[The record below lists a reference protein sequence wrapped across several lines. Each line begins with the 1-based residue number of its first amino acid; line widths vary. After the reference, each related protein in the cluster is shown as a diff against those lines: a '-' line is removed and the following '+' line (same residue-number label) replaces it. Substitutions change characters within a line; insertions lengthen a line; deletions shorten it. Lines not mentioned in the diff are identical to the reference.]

1 MVGNGG
7 GLGGFM
13 RRSTTS
19 TASGGAAGKDK
30 DKMDLPK
37 LQTRSTS
44 TFPPPH
50 KTQLPMR
57 YQTQHY
63 QNAGSSARSPALICK
78 RSAWVV
84 FMLLSFFFVSLYL
97 ISLARGV
104 QFSSQVSSANRKRYG
119 VVIDAGSSGSRIHI
133 FQYKHGVIP
142 AVDLIGLEQLS
153 LKRTPGLSSFAD
165 NPSLAGDSLMEQLEF
180 AKTKVP
186 EKERSRTRVYL
197 MATAGL
203 RRLDKTIQE
212 AVLDSCRKVLRASS
226 FQFRDE
232 WASVISGTDEGVYA
246 WVSANY
252 ALGTL
257 QGDPTQTTGIVEL
270 GGASAQVTFAPKEPP
285 PPAYRHNLELGGRSY
300 MLYTYSFLNFG
311 QEAAW
316 DSLLELITAG
326 GALATPRPGLKKDI
340 AIDPCTPRGYKRSIE
355 ENARHSATVS
365 TATHTP
371 VSTVISRGN
380 FSECREAAYSLLQ
393 HGHDACAYPKCA
405 IGNAFIPDI
414 QGRFFATEN
423 FFYTSEFFKLPA
435 TTSLAEIADAG
446 EHYCGEDWTRL
457 QEKHKSAEEK
467 DLLKYCFSTAY
478 IVALMHDSLGIGM
491 QDDRVKFTNKVHNVP
506 LDWALGALIVKLS
519 EDEEQIPHPWL
530 FSAGYVKV
538 LSLLVLMSVGLVVI
552 WFIARW
558 RRPQVTT
565 IYDLEKGRYI
575 TTASRIR

>member
-1 MVGNGG
+1 
-7 GLGGFM
+7 M
-13 RRSTTS
+13 RRSTTNTGNSS
-19 TASGGAAGKDK
+19 TANTN

-63 QNAGSSARSPALICK
+63 QNASRSPSLVCK
-78 RSAWVV
+78 RSAWVLL
-84 FMLLSFFFVSLYL
+84 MLLSFFFVFLYM

-104 QFSSQVSSANRKRYG
+104 QFSGKAATGGNKRSYG
-119 VVIDAGSSGSRIHI
+119 IVIDAGSSGSRIHV
-133 FQYKHGVIP
+133 FRYKQGLIP
-142 AVDLIGLEQLS
+142 EVDLIGLESLS

-165 NPSLAGDSLMEQLEF
+165 SPNLAGSSLKEQLEF

-186 EKERSRTRVYL
+186 AKERSQTRVYL

-203 RRLDKTIQE
+203 RRLDKKIQE
-212 AVLDSCRKVLRASS
+212 AVLDSCRNVLRASG
-226 FQFRDE
+226 FLFRDE

-252 ALGTL
+252 ALDSL
-257 QGDPTQTTGIVEL
+257 QGDPRQTTGIVEL
-270 GGASAQVTFAPKEPP
+270 GGASAQVTFIPKEPP

-300 MLYTYSFLNFG
+300 SLYTYSFLNFG

-326 GALATPRPGLKKDI
+326 GAVATSRPGLKEGV
-340 AIDPCTPRGYKRSIE
+340 AIDPCTPRGYKRSLE

-365 TATHTP
+365 TATHSS
-371 VSTVISRGN
+371 VSRVVSGGN
-380 FSECREAAYSLLQ
+380 FSECRTAAYSLLQ
-393 HGHDACAYPKCA
+393 HGHDACLYPKCA
-405 IGNAFIPDI
+405 IGNAYIPEL
-414 QGRFFATEN
+414 QGTFFATEN

-435 TTSLAEIADAG
+435 KTSLANLMDAG
-446 EHYCGEDWTRL
+446 EHYCGENWANLRV
-457 QEKHKSAEEK
+457 KHKEVEEK

-478 IVALMHDSLGIGM
+478 IVALMHDSLGISM
-491 QDDRVKFTNKVHNVP
+491 HDDRVRFTNKVHDVP

-519 EDEEQIPHPWL
+519 EDEEQVSHVWL
-530 FSAGYVKV
+530 FSSGYVKV
-538 LSLLVLMSVGLVVI
+538 LSLLVLLSVGILVI